1 MEANDVISA
10 ELFKSELSKIKRNAL
25 MVIITLSL
33 GGCSLFGDDEV
44 EVDVMSGEQ
53 QMYRQAQRYVDNS
66 NFSLAVQ
73 TLQQL
78 ESRYPFGKYA
88 EQAQLEL
95 IYAHHA
101 AFQNEEAIEAA
112 DRFIRLHPQH
122 PSVDYAFYMKGVAA
136 YDLNED
142 FFSSLVPSDDSRRDV
157 SRVREAFGEFSTLLS
172 RYPDSRYA
180 QDARARMVYIR
191 NMLARHEIHVANYYF
206 KRGAYM
212 AALKRGQNVVENMQ
226 GTTAVADGLAV
237 MTQAYILLDL
247 PELATDTAR
256 VLCLNY
262 PEHPNLDSECN
273 FDGGYDAD
281 GLERSWIN
289 AATFGLLDPP
299 KAPQFD
305 YRPGFES

>member
-33 GGCSLFGDDEV
+33 GGCSLFGEDEV

-157 SRVREAFGEFSTLLS
+157 SQVREAFGEFSTLLS

-237 MTQAYILLDL
+237 MTQAYILLEL
-247 PELATDTAR
+247 PELANDTAR

-289 AATFGLLDPP
+289 TATFGLLDPP
-299 KAPQFD
+299 EAPQFD

>member
-10 ELFKSELSKIKRNAL
+10 ELFKSELPKIKRNAL

-33 GGCSLFGDDEV
+33 GGCSLFGDDEL

-157 SRVREAFGEFSTLLS
+157 SQVREAFGEFSTLLS
-172 RYPDSRYA
+172 RYPNSRYA

-237 MTQAYILLDL
+237 MTQAYILLEL
-247 PELATDTAR
+247 PELANDTAR

-299 KAPQFD
+299 EAPQFD